1 MFVHSPADA
10 ELWAA
15 KLEVELS
22 SSFARGTM
30 SNVWY
35 SIAGIE
41 IIDTEFELA
50 ELVAIFQLIERNSLL
65 SQVKQKKAMGRR
77 L

>member
-15 KLEVELS
+15 KLEVELL
-22 SSFARGTM
+22 SSFARGVM

-41 IIDTEFELA
+41 IIVTGFELA
-50 ELVAIFQLIERNSLL
+50 ELVAIFQLIDGNSPL
-65 SQVKQKKAMGRR
+65 SQIKLNIAKP
-77 L
+77 